1 MNTEKELTPRQLED
15 LEFRK
20 QHSERMASDM
30 LLVEEYKEHKIY
42 QSKTDETSFIVI
54 HPSPDYSVFI
64 VGLDDSKSSGS
75 RKSVPV
81 TVANCREY
89 INFSTRGQEKKEKKR
104 DSGIVCLSKMSEELK
119 PVSKESGSMIYA
131 AGQPTSPS

>member
-1 MNTEKELTPRQLED
+1 MNERQLED

-30 LLVEEYKEHKIY
+30 LFVEEYKEHKIY

-75 RKSVPV
+75 RKSFPV

-89 INFSTRGQEKKEKKR
+89 INFSTRKSEPKEKKR
-104 DSGIVCLSKMSEELK
+104 DNGIVCLSNMSEEEFRQYHKRKFTKKYL
-119 PVSKESGSMIYA
+119 
-131 AGQPTSPS
+131 AGQE